1 LNSLHQISKAFVA
14 DPILLRLSHATKNK
28 AKLGKATA
36 GEKSLRANTKLQKL
50 QSKST
55 NVSPPEEEE
64 KLPRSFANCRSYAGS
79 NYHNRPSQ
87 KMLRHAFL
95 PGYDIIKVKLQYQGP
110 MDSQA

>member
-1 LNSLHQISKAFVA
+1 M
-14 DPILLRLSHATKNK
+14 ILSHSSGGRTFEKVDRVLIQRQKDNLDSFHATKNSFNK

-55 NVSPPEEEE
+55 NVSPEDKKK

-79 NYHNRPSQ
+79 KNGNLQ
-87 KMLRHAFL
+87 KMSSFEAAVA
-95 PGYDIIKVKLQYQGP
+95 G
-110 MDSQA
+110 